1 VIFTQHIR
9 EQIDEI
15 AERAAAAVVASGD
28 VAFKAQL
35 DSAIALP
42 VHISLLLHAGEWFI
56 VDEKGDLLKI
66 HGDRQRIV
74 DVCLKMRTWGVL

>member
-1 VIFTQHIR
+1 MIFTQHIR
-9 EQIDEI
+9 EQINEI
-15 AERAAAAVVASGD
+15 AERAAAVVASED

-42 VHISLLLHAGEWFI
+42 IHVSLLLHAGEWFI

-66 HGDRQRIV
+66 HGDRQRIA

>member
-1 VIFTQHIR
+1 MIFTQHIR

-15 AERAAAAVVASGD
+15 AERAAAVVASED
-28 VAFKAQL
+28 VAFKVQL